1 VKKESTLAY
10 VRALL
15 PRSRTLGYASI
26 FLLGGLLLP
35 ALAQK
40 KRVVDPSQ
48 SVDWAAGMINHVQKM
63 HNLFTHHDVDQST
76 QPAPPDI
83 PKVEI
88 DPDPSGRVET
98 FQPAGA
104 TSTAENPFFQNLG
117 TNGRTCFTCHQPQT
131 GWTITAASASERF
144 QASGG
149 TDPLF
154 RSIDGATCPTDDV
167 STLGAKRRAFKLL
180 IEKGLIRIG
189 LPLPPSNP
197 PAPNQPLKFEVTH
210 VDDPY
215 HCTTNPVTGL
225 QTPTMGILS
234 MYRRPLPSTNLGFVK
249 DTAIMWD
256 GREPTLQHQALDATL
271 GHAEGNLPGPS
282 GDQQNEIVAFETGIF
297 TAQIF
302 DNKAH
307 GLNAAPATGG
317 PMGLPQQLGKFS
329 LGLNDPFGSNFNPNI
344 FDLYKPWLD
353 LPDANP
359 EVKDRESVARGEDV
373 FNTKSFK
380 IIGVPPIPDNTVGF
394 CGTCH
399 DSPNVGNHTVRLPL
413 NIGIANAGTNSP
425 PGLDISGLPVF
436 TLKCDDG
443 REFHVTDPGRALIS
457 GQCDD
462 IGKFKGP
469 ILRGLAARAPYFH
482 NGSAATLMD
491 VVNFYNQRFSI
502 KFTEQE
508 KKDLVNF
515 LKTL

>member
-1 VKKESTLAY
+1 MKKGSTLS
-10 VRALL
+10 
-15 PRSRTLGYASI
+15 RSLILGSTSI

-40 KRVVDPSQ
+40 KGVVDPSQ
-48 SVDWAAGMINHVQKM
+48 SVDWAAGMIDHVQKM
-63 HNLFTHHDVDQST
+63 HNLFTHHDVDRST
-76 QPAPPDI
+76 QSAPPEI
-83 PKVEI
+83 PKLEK
-88 DPDPSGRVET
+88 DSDPSGQVET
-98 FQPAGA
+98 FQPGGA
-104 TSTAENPFFQNLG
+104 TVTAENPFFQNLG

-131 GWTITAASASERF
+131 GWSVSAASASDRF

-154 RSIDGATCPTDDV
+154 RLIDGATCPTDDV
-167 STLGAKRRAFKLL
+167 STLGASRRAFKLL

-189 LPLPPSNP
+189 LPLPPVNP
-197 PAPNQPLKFEVTH
+197 PPPNLPLQFEVTH

-215 HCTTNPVTGL
+215 NCTTNPVTGL
-225 QTPTMGILS
+225 QSPTMGILS
-234 MYRRPLPSTNLGFVK
+234 MYRRPLPSTNLGF

-256 GREPTLQHQALDATL
+256 GREPSFEHQAVDATL
-271 GHAEGNLPGPS
+271 GHAEGKSPGPS
-282 GDQQNEIVAFETGIF
+282 DEQQTEIVAFETGIF

-307 GLNAAPATGG
+307 QLNAANATGG
-317 PMGLPQQLGKFS
+317 PVALSHQTFSMGE
-329 LGLNDPFGSNFNPNI
+329 NDPFGTSFNPNI
-344 FDLYKPWLD
+344 FNLYKPWLD
-353 LPDANP
+353 LPDANS
-359 EVKDRESVARGEDV
+359 EAKDRESVARGEEV

-380 IIGVPPIPDNTVGF
+380 ITGVPPIPDNTVGF

-399 DSPNVGNHTVRLPL
+399 DSPNVGNHSVKLPI
-413 NIGIANAGTNSP
+413 NIGIANAGVDSP

-436 TLKCDDG
+436 TLECDDG
-443 REFHVTDPGRALIS
+443 RKFEVTDPGRAMIT
-457 GQCDD
+457 GKCDD

-491 VVNFYNQRFSI
+491 AVNFYNRRFNI
-502 KFTEQE
+502 GFTEQQ

>member
-1 VKKESTLAY
+1 MKKGST
-10 VRALL
+10 RAHFRPLL

-40 KRVVDPSQ
+40 KGIVDPSQ

-76 QPAPPDI
+76 QSAPPEI
-83 PKVEI
+83 PKLEK
-88 DPDPSGRVET
+88 DSDPSGQIET
-98 FQPAGA
+98 FQPAG
-104 TSTAENPFFQNLG
+104 TTVTAENPFFQNLG

-131 GWTITAASASERF
+131 GWTISAASASERF

-154 RSIDGATCPTDDV
+154 RLIDGATCPTDDV

-197 PAPNQPLKFEVTH
+197 NPPPPNLPLQFEVTH

-215 HCTTNPVTGL
+215 NCTTNTVTGL
-225 QTPTMGILS
+225 QSPTMGILS
-234 MYRRPLPSTNLGFVK
+234 MYRRPLPSTNLGF

-256 GREPTLQHQALDATL
+256 GREPSFQHQALDATL

-282 GDQQNEIVAFETGIF
+282 GDQQNEIVAFETGIY

-302 DNKAH
+302 DNKAQV
-307 GLNAAPATGG
+307 LNAASATGG
-317 PMGLPQQLGKFS
+317 PVALSQQTFS
-329 LGLNDPFGSNFNPNI
+329 VGENDPFGTNFNPKI
-344 FDLYKPWLD
+344 FDLYEPWLN
-353 LPDANP
+353 LPDANS
-359 EVKDRESVARGEDV
+359 EVKDRESVARGEQV

-380 IIGVPPIPDNTVGF
+380 ITGLAPTIPENTVGF

-399 DSPNVGNHTVRLPL
+399 DSKDVGNHSVKLPL
-413 NIGIANAGTNSP
+413 NIGIADVDPPP

-436 TLKCDDG
+436 TIQCDDG
-443 REFHVTDPGRALIS
+443 RNFKVTDPGRALITGS
-457 GQCDD
+457 CDD

-491 VVNFYNQRFSI
+491 VVNFYNKRFGI
-502 KFTEQE
+502 GFTEQE

-515 LKTL
+515 LKAL

>member
-1 VKKESTLAY
+1 MKKGS
-10 VRALL
+10 ALVYFRPL
-15 PRSRTLGYASI
+15 RSRTRILGCASI

-40 KRVVDPSQ
+40 KGVVDPSQ
-48 SVDWAAGMINHVQKM
+48 SVDWAAGMIDHVQKM
-63 HNLFTHHDVDQST
+63 HNLFTHHDVDRGS

-83 PKVEI
+83 PKLEI

-98 FQPAGA
+98 FQPSGA
-104 TSTAENPFFQNLG
+104 TGTAENPFFQNLG

-131 GWTITAASASERF
+131 GWSVSAASAGERF

-154 RSIDGATCPTDDV
+154 RLIDGATCPTDDV
-167 STLGAKRRAFKLL
+167 STLGAMRQAYKLL
-180 IEKGLIRIG
+180 IEKGLIRIAI
-189 LPLPPSNP
+189 PLPGNI
-197 PAPNQPLKFEVTH
+197 EVIN

-215 HCTTNPVTGL
+215 GCTTNPVTGL
-225 QTPTMGILS
+225 QSPTMGMLS
-234 MYRRPLPSTNLGFVK
+234 MYRRPLPSTNLGF

-256 GREPTLQHQALDATL
+256 GREPSFEHQAVDATL
-271 GHAEGNLPGPS
+271 GHAEGKSPGPS
-282 GDQQNEIVAFETGIF
+282 DEQQAEIVAFEKGLF

-302 DNKAH
+302 DKKAH
-307 GLNAAPATGG
+307 ELNAAAATGG
-317 PMGLPQQLGKFS
+317 PMGLPQQLSKF
-329 LGLNDPFGSNFNPNI
+329 LATPGLNDPFMPGFNSNI

-353 LPDANP
+353 LTDTNGEA
-359 EVKDRESVARGEDV
+359 KDRESVARGEEV
-373 FNTKSFK
+373 FNTKNFK
-380 IIGVPPIPDNTVGF
+380 IKGVPPIPDNTVGF

-399 DSPNVGNHTVRLPL
+399 DSPNVGNHTVKLPL
-413 NIGIANAGTNSP
+413 NIGIANAGADKP

-436 TLKCDDG
+436 TLLCG
-443 REFHVTDPGRALIS
+443 GNTYVVTDPGRALLS
-457 GQCDD
+457 GNCDD

-491 VVNFYNQRFSI
+491 VVNFYDQRFGI

-508 KKDLVNF
+508 KKDLANF

>member
-1 VKKESTLAY
+1 MKKGSILS
-10 VRALL
+10 
-15 PRSRTLGYASI
+15 RSRILGSASI

-40 KRVVDPSQ
+40 KGVVDPSQ
-48 SVDWAAGMINHVQKM
+48 SVDWAAGMIEHVQKM
-63 HNLFTHHDVDQST
+63 HNLFTHHDVDRSA
-76 QPAPPDI
+76 QPVPPDI
-83 PKVEI
+83 PKIEI

-98 FQPAGA
+98 FQPGGA
-104 TSTAENPFFQNLG
+104 TNTAENPFFQNLG

-131 GWTITAASASERF
+131 GWTISAASASERF

-154 RSIDGATCPTDDV
+154 RLIDGATCPTDDV

-197 PAPNQPLKFEVTH
+197 NPPPPNLPLQFEVTH

-215 HCTTNPVTGL
+215 NCTTNPVTGL
-225 QTPTMGILS
+225 QSPTMGILS
-234 MYRRPLPSTNLGFVK
+234 MYRRPLPSTNLGF

-256 GREPTLQHQALDATL
+256 GREPSFEHQAVDATL
-271 GHAEGNLPGPS
+271 GHAEGKSPGPS
-282 GDQQNEIVAFETGIF
+282 DEQQAEIVAFEKGLF

-302 DNKAH
+302 DTKAH
-307 GLNAAPATGG
+307 ELNAVAATGG
-317 PMGLPQQLGKFS
+317 PMGLPQQLSKF
-329 LGLNDPFGSNFNPNI
+329 LATPGLNDPFMPGFNSNI
-344 FDLYKPWLD
+344 FDLYNPWLD
-353 LPDANP
+353 LTDANG
-359 EVKDRESVARGEDV
+359 EAKDRESVARGEEV
-373 FNTKSFK
+373 FNTKNFK
-380 IIGVPPIPDNTVGF
+380 IKGVPPIPDNTVGF

-399 DSPNVGNHTVRLPL
+399 DSPNVGNHTVKLPL
-413 NIGIANAGTNSP
+413 NIGIADVNPPP

-436 TLKCDDG
+436 SIQCDDG
-443 REFHVTDPGRALIS
+443 RKFQVTDPGRALITGS
-457 GQCDD
+457 CNDM
-462 IGKFKGP
+462 GKFKGP
-469 ILRGLAARAPYFH
+469 ILRALAARAPYFH

-491 VVNFYNQRFSI
+491 VVNFYNQRFGI